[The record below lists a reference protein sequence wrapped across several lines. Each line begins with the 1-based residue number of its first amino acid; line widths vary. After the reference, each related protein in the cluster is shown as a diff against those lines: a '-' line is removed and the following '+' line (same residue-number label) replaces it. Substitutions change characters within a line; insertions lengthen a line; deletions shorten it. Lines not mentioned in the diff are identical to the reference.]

1 MSIKRLPPGFIIPAQ
16 PITAARPRSGPDWVH
31 EIKHDG
37 YRIIVRRDGPTVR
50 LYSRNAHDWS
60 ARLSAIAAAAARI
73 KANSFTIDGEAV
85 VLGPDGLSRFEEL
98 RSRKAAHAAILYA
111 FDLIEH
117 DGEDMRNL
125 PFLDRKNALAR
136 LLRITEAGILFNE
149 HIAEVSSSR
158 TLAGLGPRASCR
170 RRSMAPIDLA
180 RAAFG
185 SRSAIPPASP
195 CSGSAAR
202 CGIGEPQARRV
213 RALSLEVAAGD
224 FVHVGGHRPGHQLA
238 ATLRKA
244 AGPKNSELTFSAAGL
259 LSAVPLPYP
268 YVASSWYS
276 ALETLAE
283 HFGARRLPPPQR

>member
-125 PFLDRKNALAR
+125 PFLDRKNARGCCASPRPASYSMSTSPRCRLRAR
-136 LLRITEAGILFNE
+136 LPAWGRGHRVEEGRWRLSIWPVPRLDQGPQ
-149 HIAEVSSSR
+149 SR
-158 TLAGLGPRASCR
+158 QPR
-170 RRSMAPIDLA
+170 
-180 RAAFG
+180 RAAG
-185 SRSAIPPASP
+185 AQRDVESASP
-195 CSGSAAR
+195 R
-202 CGIGEPQARRV
+202 HVVCGHFRWRSPRV
-213 RALSLEVAAGD
+213 I
-224 FVHVGGHRPGHQLA
+224 
-238 ATLRKA
+238 
-244 AGPKNSELTFSAAGL
+244 
-259 LSAVPLPYP
+259 
-268 YVASSWYS
+268 SS
-276 ALETLAE
+276 T
-283 HFGARRLPPPQR
+283 